1 MIPHLANLIAIYIIL
16 AVSLNLVVGF
26 TGLFNLGHAAFFGIG
41 AYTSALLA
49 LAGLPWPVAL
59 LGAIALAGLAGFLV
73 GLPTLR
79 LRGDYLAIA
88 TLGFGEIAKAVFR
101 NWHDVTRGVM
111 GLPGIPRPVLFGVTF
126 DTAEKFLVLTVAGA
140 VLTYLVVE
148 SLAHSPFG
156 RVLKGIRED
165 EIAVEALGKDAFR
178 FKLQALTLGA
188 ALAGLGGSLFAHYI
202 AFIDPTSFT
211 INLTIFILLVVV
223 FGGLGNNLG
232 AILAVVVLV
241 AFRESLRFAGLPVSI
256 AAPLQQFLFAL
267 LLIGLM
273 LFRPKGLIPERKP
286 AP

>member
-1 MIPHLANLIAIYIIL
+1 MIAHLTNLIAIYIIL

-59 LGAIALAGLAGFLV
+59 LGAITLAGLAGFLV

-101 NWHDVTRGVM
+101 NWNEVTRGVR

-126 DTAEKFLVLTVAGA
+126 DSAEKFLVFTLAGA
-140 VLTYLVVE
+140 LLTYLVVE
-148 SLAHSPFG
+148 SLVHSPFG

-232 AILAVVVLV
+232 SIVAVIVLV
-241 AFRESLRFAGLPVSI
+241 VFRESLRFVGLPVSI

-273 LFRPKGLIPERKP
+273 LFRPRGLIPERKL